1 MSTPDLHRG
10 GPRGASLGRLP
21 GDAWGPRRL
30 ATGFPQP
37 WQPLALGAAHFCHWL
52 RALFTAVLHE

>member
-21 GDAWGPRRL
+21 GDAWGPHRL

-52 RALFTAVLHE
+52 